1 MAARTIVWFRRDLRV
16 EDNPALVAA
25 ARAGI
30 VIPVFIWSPEED
42 GQFHP
47 GRVSRWWLKQSLIHL
62 DASLKSLGSP
72 LIMRKS
78 PDTLTVLLDIVQ
90 QVGATQVFYNHLY
103 DPVSLVRDH
112 RVKQGLSIHNIPVH
126 TFNGDLLYE
135 PWEVYD
141 DEGQAF
147 TTFDDFWDKCMNM
160 PFEPEAPLLSPRRLV
175 GLPPGRISAGRI
187 DDLGLENE
195 YERSS
200 NALLGRAWA
209 PGWSS
214 ANKAL
219 EVFMKGPLHDYATHR
234 IKADNANTSQLSPH
248 LHFGE
253 VSVRKIFHEARTKQ
267 ILWARENSYVGEQ
280 SVGMFLRAIGFR
292 EYSRYL
298 SFNFPFTHER
308 SLLANL
314 KSFPWRI
321 DENSFKSWRQGRTG
335 YPLVDAGMRELWA
348 TGWLHNRIR
357 VVVSSF
363 CVKFLQLP
371 WRWGMKYFWDTLL
384 DADLECDVLG
394 WQYISGSLPDG
405 HELDRMENP
414 QIEGYKFDPEGE
426 YVRRWLPELSRLPTE
441 WIHHPWD
448 APANVLRAAGVEL
461 GSNYPRPIVDISSAR
476 DQLQQSL
483 AEMWER
489 EAASK
494 AALANGSEEGL
505 GETVETPGSCG
516 PGVKM
521 DVHRVVIRSSRAACS
536 TASSRRDQLVP
547 CMPTE
552 DHKLAAASIMNWN
565 QSPVDEEDEPVQP
578 AFVPSQTGGLL
589 DRPSEVRAEV
599 IAHPPSDSSMA
610 EAVHVDNELN
620 STAESSAA
628 VGRRSEESRGEVP
641 VWPHSSSS
649 RPQRPH
655 LEGLVP
661 VVPEVRR
668 ATLNRRHLHSMQMV
682 NLEARTSHKADDVDL
697 PAAKRFKI
705 KSSKR
710 EPRIHR

>member
-1 MAARTIVWFRRDLRV
+1 MAAERTIVWFRRDLRV

-30 VIPVFIWSPEED
+30 VIPVYIWAPEED

-47 GRVSRWWLKQSLIHL
+47 GRVSRWWLKQSLIQL
-62 DASLKSLGSP
+62 DVSLRSLGAP
-72 LIMRKS
+72 LVMRKS
-78 PDTLTVLLDIVQ
+78 HDTLTVLLDIAQ

-112 RVKQGLSIHNIPVH
+112 RVKQGLAAQNILVC

-141 DEGQAF
+141 DDGQAF
-147 TTFDDFWDKCMNM
+147 TTFDDFWEKCMNM
-160 PFEPEAPLLSPRRLV
+160 PFEPEAPLLSPRRLM
-175 GLPPGRISAGRI
+175 GLTPGKVYVGRI
-187 DDLGLENE
+187 DDLDLENE

-200 NALLGRAWA
+200 NALLGRSWS

-219 EVFMKGPLHDYATHR
+219 ELFINGPLHDYATLR
-234 IKADNANTSQLSPH
+234 IKADSANTSQLSPH

-253 VSVRKIFHEARTKQ
+253 VSVRKIFHEGRTKQ
-267 ILWARENSYVGEQ
+267 MLWARENTSGGEQ
-280 SVGMFLRAIGFR
+280 SVSLFLRAIGFR

-314 KSFPWRI
+314 KSFPWKV
-321 DENSFKSWRQGRTG
+321 DEVSFKAWRQGRTG

-414 QIEGYKFDPEGE
+414 QIEGYKFDPDGE

-476 DQLQQSL
+476 IQLHRSL
-483 AEMWER
+483 TEMWER

-494 AALANGSEEGL
+494 AALANGLEEGL
-505 GETVETPGSCG
+505 GETVEVQGTGG
-516 PGVKM
+516 PGLKM
-521 DVHRVVIRSSRAACS
+521 DVHRVVIRSNRSP
-536 TASSRRDQLVP
+536 ASSRKDQLVP
-547 CMPTE
+547 CMLTE
-552 DHKLAAASIMNWN
+552 EHKLAAESIINWN
-565 QSPVDEEDEPVQP
+565 QSPVDEEEEPVQP
-578 AFVPSQTGGLL
+578 PTYLPSQAGQCFEVPAATPAVLR
-589 DRPSEVRAEV
+589 RPADT
-599 IAHPPSDSSMA
+599 PMA
-610 EAVHVDNELN
+610 EAANVDNELN

-628 VGRRSEESRGEVP
+628 APRRSDGSRGQVP
-641 VWPHSSSS
+641 VWSECSTS
-649 RPQRPH
+649 RPQRPN
-655 LEGLVP
+655 LEGIVP
-661 VVPEVRR
+661 VVVPEVHRGSI
-668 ATLNRRHLHSMQMV
+668 TRRHLHSLQRV
-682 NLEARTSHKADDVDL
+682 DLEARTSHKT
-697 PAAKRFKI
+697 
-705 KSSKR
+705 SSLSA
-710 EPRIHR
+710 